1 MSAVADRPAKAAR
14 PAQPS
19 KARTT
24 VGMLLVAVVVIF
36 AVSQIDARWERLPEL
51 VTVLPRY
58 VGLMLEGIIQNPF
71 TEPASRY
78 WSSAIDYTLESLQM
92 AWIGTLIGAVISFP
106 ISFLAARN
114 TAPLAVVL
122 VVRQILNA
130 IRAVPELIL
139 AIALMMPI
147 FGFGP
152 LAGALALGVGAVG
165 TLGKLS
171 SEAIEGIDPGPVEAA
186 TAVGASKLQV
196 LRWGVLPQALPEMVA
211 FWLYRFEIN
220 IRASAILGVLGAGG
234 VGAILKQLFDKREWE
249 RIGVTLLVI
258 IVVTII
264 IDQISAAVRHRI
276 ISGAGGRSRRQER
289 RTETE
294 GLMA

>member
-1 MSAVADRPAKAAR
+1 MSAERSVRPA
-14 PAQPS
+14 PPS

-24 VGMLLVAVVVIF
+24 IGMIIVGIVVIF

-51 VTVLPRY
+51 VTVLPQY
-58 VGLMLEGIIQNPF
+58 AGLMFEGILRNPF
-71 TEPASRY
+71 TEPASSD
-78 WSSAIDYTLESLQM
+78 WTSAVRYTLESVQM
-92 AWIGTLIGAVISFP
+92 AWIGTLIGAAISFP

-114 TAPLAVVL
+114 TAPIGIVL

-139 AIALMMPI
+139 AIAIMMPI

-171 SEAIEGIDPGPVEAA
+171 SEAIEGIDTGPVEAA
-186 TAVGASKLQV
+186 TAVGATKLQT
-196 LRWGVLPQALPEMVA
+196 LRWGVVPQVLPEMVA

-234 VGAILKQLFDKREWE
+234 VGSILKQLFDKREWE

-258 IVVTII
+258 ILVTII
-264 IDQISAAVRHRI
+264 IDQVSAAVRHRI
-276 ISGAGGRSRRQER
+276 ISGPASRGVKRSER
-289 RTETE
+289 TVETE
-294 GLMA
+294 GLMG

>member
-1 MSAVADRPAKAAR
+1 MTAVTPPPRSAR
-14 PAQPS
+14 PKAPS

-24 VGMLLVAVVVIF
+24 IGMIVVGLVVIF

-58 VGLMLEGIIQNPF
+58 VGLMLEGILQNPF
-71 TEPASRY
+71 AEPASGY
-78 WSSAIDYTLESLQM
+78 WSSAIDYTMESLQM

-114 TAPLAVVL
+114 IAPLGVVL

-186 TAVGASKLQV
+186 KAVGATKMQV
-196 LRWGVLPQALPEMVA
+196 LRWGVLPQALPEIVA

-234 VGAILKQLFDKREWE
+234 VGSILKQLFDKREWE

-258 IVVTII
+258 ILVTVVV
-264 IDQISAAVRHRI
+264 DQVSAAVRHRI
-276 ISGAGGRSRRQER
+276 ISGGGPTSRRRGQ

>member
-1 MSAVADRPAKAAR
+1 MSTERTPRPA
-14 PAQPS
+14 PPS
-19 KARTT
+19 KTRTT
-24 VGMLLVAVVVIF
+24 IGMLVVGLVVIF

-51 VTVLPRY
+51 FTVLPRY
-58 VGLMLEGIIQNPF
+58 AWLMIEGILRNPF
-71 TEPASRY
+71 VEPAKSD
-78 WSSAIDYTLESLQM
+78 WTSAIQYTLESVQM
-92 AWIGTLIGAVISFP
+92 AWIGTLIGAVLSFP

-114 TAPLAVVL
+114 IAPLGVVL

-139 AIALMMPI
+139 AIAIMMPI

-186 TAVGASKLQV
+186 NAVGATTLQT
-196 LRWGVLPQALPEMVA
+196 LRWGVVPQVLPEIVA

-234 VGAILKQLFDKREWE
+234 VGAILKQLFDRREWE

-258 IVVTII
+258 ILVTIL
-264 IDQISAAVRHRI
+264 IDQLSAAVRHRI
-276 ISGAGGRSRRQER
+276 IAGPGLKGGRRLER
-289 RTETE
+289 TVETE